1 MSGTAPGDTH
11 HIHAGGKFLPFNTL
25 SAPLT
30 CPPFFIIRKQR
41 NLGITGTKNQQIGK
55 TAIPSGI
62 SDFGFVS
69 ICRHWKLSSTQHL

>member
-30 CPPFFIIRKQR
+30 ALFYYQKAEEFGNNRDKKSADR
-41 NLGITGTKNQQIGK
+41 ENGNSLR
-55 TAIPSGI
+55 
-62 SDFGFVS
+62 DFGFVS
-69 ICRHWKLSSTQHL
+69 ICRHWKLSSSQHL